1 MNESGAPVEYGGW
14 RMDEHERA
22 EDAAHT
28 FGYHLMLH
36 CRDEAL
42 AAVPADAS
50 QVTKEAVVAAVDL
63 ALHNVMDMLEG
74 FWPLQSGSAHSVEYV
89 LQVQVRA
96 ASGEVVDNIDL
107 SPSKL
112 DLPIGYWKW
121 ARDREF
127 R

>member
-1 MNESGAPVEYGGW
+1 MTSLEPRNYPEW
-14 RMDEHERA
+14 RTDSMDRA
-22 EDAAHT
+22 DDAAYA
-28 FGYHLMLH
+28 FGHDLIVH

-42 AAVPADAS
+42 STLAADAPEAIRTVV
-50 QVTKEAVVAAVDL
+50 QEAVDT

-74 FWPLQSGSAHSVEYV
+74 FWPLPSGPKHSLEYV
-89 LQVQVRA
+89 LQVRVLDE
-96 ASGEVVDNIDL
+96 SGTVVETQEL
-107 SPSKL
+107 SPCIM